1 MPTMNSNLLM
11 AVLAA
16 GTVVCQAQD
25 DPNRF
30 GLGLRMGF
38 NLDAKF
44 KESGG
49 ETPRL
54 IGPAVGGGIDR
65 TYDDGFVRRDASG
78 NQGGLT
84 WNWGYQDA
92 SQVAGTELLLHAT
105 GATAVP
111 GFSSDDDA
119 QFGGELV
126 YQRRLGQWS
135 WGKWGLLAAFSVTD
149 VQIDASHRGSVN
161 AFRVTDAYST
171 GGIIVPGSP
180 YAGSFAGPGP
190 VISDSPARST
200 TSVLGAVESTRRLDL
215 QLYGWR
221 LGPYLELPLSERL
234 SLGLGGGLAL
244 GYANGEFAYR
254 DVTTIGGVSGT
265 REGGVTDGELLAGG
279 YAEAQ
284 LALRLSRRLGVFTS
298 VQYQHLPDFE
308 QSAQGTRAELGLGGG
323 IFLSLGATV
332 NF

>member
-1 MPTMNSNLLM
+1 MPKMNSKLFV

-16 GTVVCQAQD
+16 GAAVCQAQE

-30 GLGLRMGF
+30 GLGFRMGF

-49 ETPRL
+49 GTSSL
-54 IGPAVGGGIDR
+54 IGPPVGGGIDR
-65 TYDDGFVRRDASG
+65 TYDDGFVRRDSSG

-92 SQVAGTELLLHAT
+92 SQVVGTELLLHAT

-111 GFSSDDDA
+111 GFSSDDDP

-135 WGKWGLLAAFSVTD
+135 WGRWGLLAAFNLTD
-149 VQIDASHRGSVN
+149 VQIDASHRAPVD

-171 GGIIVPGSP
+171 GGIVLPGSP

-190 VISDSPARST
+190 VISDSPVRT
-200 TSVLGAVESTRRLDL
+200 TETLSGVVESTRRVDL

-221 LGPYLELPLSERL
+221 LGPYLELPVSERF
-234 SLGLGGGLAL
+234 SVGLGGGLAL
-244 GYANGEFAYR
+244 GYADGEFAYR
-254 DVTTIGGVSGT
+254 DVTTVGGVSGT
-265 REGGVTDGELLAGG
+265 RQGSASDGEFLAGG

-284 LALRLSRRLGVFTS
+284 LVLRLSRRLGVFTAA
-298 VQYQHLPDFE
+298 QYQHLPDFE
-308 QSAQGTRAELGLGGG
+308 QSAQGTRVELGLGNSV
-323 IFLSLGATV
+323 FLSLGATV
-332 NF
+332 TF